1 MVTQHYVPLR
11 HDGDA
16 LRVRQVGE
24 REGARRVS
32 DGKGEVVLAA
42 NATRT
47 HLTRSRGPGGFAPGK
62 KMGRS
67 HPLPP
72 QAGGEG
78 QLDPIAL

>member
-1 MVTQHYVPLR
+1 MVTVPLR
-11 HDGDA
+11 HE
-16 LRVRQVGE
+16 VGE

-42 NATRT
+42 NAART
-47 HLTRSRGPGGFAPGK
+47 HLTRSL
-62 KMGRS
+62 RS

-78 QLDPIAL
+78 QLDPITL